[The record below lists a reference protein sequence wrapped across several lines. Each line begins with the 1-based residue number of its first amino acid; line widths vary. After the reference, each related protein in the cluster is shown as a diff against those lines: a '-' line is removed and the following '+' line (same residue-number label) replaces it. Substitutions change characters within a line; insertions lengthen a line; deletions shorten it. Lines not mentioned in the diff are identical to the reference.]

1 MISNLVILGS
11 TGSIGTQALELIEPL
26 EKEINKKI
34 NVLAL
39 TANKNYELL
48 IKQARK
54 FKPKYV
60 VLTDKKAYNIS
71 VEELSSLGIT
81 VLFGEES
88 LSKVAALE
96 EADMVLNSVVGIVG
110 LKPTVSAINAGK
122 DIALANKE
130 TLVAGGDLVMRLA
143 REKGIRLLP
152 VDSEHS
158 AIFQSLNGER
168 RKDLNKIILT
178 ASGGPFFGYTME
190 QLNQVTKNDALKHPN
205 WNMGAKITIDSAT
218 LMNKGLE
225 LIEAMHLFNV
235 EPDDIEIVINRESV
249 LHSAVEYV
257 DGSVIGQMGTP
268 SMKIPIQYAL
278 SYPAR
283 IKSNVKHLSFTDI
296 GTLSFFKPDIE
307 TFVCLETA
315 IRAAKA
321 GGIMP
326 ATVNGANEQAVAL
339 FLEDKIPFYMI
350 GECVKFALE
359 NIENKSYNTVEEIL
373 TADRNARKIV
383 LDYLKQ
389 QNFI

>member
-34 NVLAL
+34 NILAL

-88 LSKVAALE
+88 LSKVATLE
-96 EADMVLNSVVGIVG
+96 ETDMVLNSVVGIVG

-178 ASGGPFFGYTME
+178 ASGGPFFGYTKE

-283 IKSNVKHLSFTDI
+283 IKSDVKHLSFTDI

-359 NIENKSYNTVEEIL
+359 NTENKSYNTVEEIL
-373 TADRNARKIV
+373 TADKNARKIV